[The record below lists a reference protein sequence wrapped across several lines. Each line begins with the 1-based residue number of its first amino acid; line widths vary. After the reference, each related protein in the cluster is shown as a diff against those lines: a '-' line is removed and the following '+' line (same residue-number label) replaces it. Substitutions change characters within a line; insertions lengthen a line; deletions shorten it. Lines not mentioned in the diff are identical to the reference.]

1 MKMERIQT
9 LETMKYNTCT
19 NKTVIRDH
27 ILISKNFIP
36 MKITASTVQQQSYS
50 LSNQTCKI
58 YMQQV
63 NVLITLY
70 YICLIAIYFKH
81 LIGKL
86 FNLPKRSI
94 IRTLFSR
101 NLIFSDFQKTIHAI
115 PNTNASSQNTF
126 LNQFIASLYS
136 QPISSV
142 IIFN

>member
-1 MKMERIQT
+1 MSSDLKEEVTFSIVIVDTMKMERIQT
-9 LETMKYNTCT
+9 LETMKYNT

-27 ILISKNFIP
+27 ILISKNCIP

-63 NVLITLY
+63 HVLITLY

-86 FNLPKRSI
+86 FSLPKGSI
-94 IRTLFSR
+94 IRTLHV
-101 NLIFSDFQKTIHAI
+101 LKK
-115 PNTNASSQNTF
+115 PNIQ
-126 LNQFIASLYS
+126 
-136 QPISSV
+136 
-142 IIFN
+142 

>member
-1 MKMERIQT
+1 MSSDLKEEVTFSIVIVDTMKMKRIQT
-9 LETMKYNTCT
+9 LETMKYNT

-36 MKITASTVQQQSYS
+36 MKITASTVPQQSYS

-63 NVLITLY
+63 HVLITLY

-86 FNLPKRSI
+86 FSLPKRSI
-94 IRTLFSR
+94 IRTLHV
-101 NLIFSDFQKTIHAI
+101 LKK
-115 PNTNASSQNTF
+115 PNIQ
-126 LNQFIASLYS
+126 
-136 QPISSV
+136 
-142 IIFN
+142 